1 MFLKQIKKTKQLA
14 IVSLIIIVLLSF
26 LITFFIFISNRTL
39 GYIMDN
45 KIYYKDQIYVESY
58 EVIDFKV
65 GKYLGM
71 IEWTESGNHTKIYNI
86 KNHPGYIYLSMTT
99 DYRIYKLINWLYS

>member
-1 MFLKQIKKTKQLA
+1 MFLKQIKKTKLLA
-14 IVSLIIIVLLSF
+14 TVFLIIIVLF
-26 LITFFIFISNRTL
+26 LFFITFFIFKSNRTV
-39 GYIMDN
+39 GHITDN

-65 GKYLGM
+65 GKCLGM
-71 IEWTESGNHTKIYNI
+71 IEWTESGNHTKIYSI

-99 DYRIYKLINWLYS
+99 DYRIYKPIN

>member
-1 MFLKQIKKTKQLA
+1 MFFKQINKTKLLA
-14 IVSLIIIVLLSF
+14 ITSLITVVILSF
-26 LITFFIFISNRTL
+26 LITFFIFKSNRTV
-39 GYIMDN
+39 GYITDN

-65 GKYLGM
+65 GKCLGM
-71 IEWTESGNHTKIYNI
+71 IEWTESGNRTKIYSI

-99 DYRIYKLINWLYS
+99 DYRIYKPIN